1 MERFEVV
8 LTNAHGLHARPAGM
22 LVQTSGKFKSDIN
35 ILKGEIKANA
45 KSLLSMM
52 KLAASKGD
60 HLTVEINGE
69 DADDAAKALKALF
82 DSSFGE

>member
-8 LTNAHGLHARPAGM
+8 LNNAHGLHARPAGM
-22 LVQTSGKFKSDIN
+22 LVQTSGMFKSEIS

-60 HLTVEINGE
+60 QLTIEIKGE
-69 DADDAAKALKALF
+69 DAGDAAKALRELF
-82 DSSFGE
+82 DTSFGE